1 MRFVDRFG
9 NEIDCCISFDT
20 NTGIAKHLSISPE
33 ENAENCAQNEQL
45 RRSGDTGDICL

>member
-20 NTGIAKHLSISPE
+20 NTGIAVVYEPLIKRAQEIGSILVYE
-33 ENAENCAQNEQL
+33 EDFIRL
-45 RRSGDTGDICL
+45 TL